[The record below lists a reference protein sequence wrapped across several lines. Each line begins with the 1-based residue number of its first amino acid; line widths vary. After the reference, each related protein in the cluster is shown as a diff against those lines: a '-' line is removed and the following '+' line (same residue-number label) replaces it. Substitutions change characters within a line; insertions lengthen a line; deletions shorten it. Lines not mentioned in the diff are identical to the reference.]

1 MSCVLRD
8 APRLRQI
15 APQHDGMFVNRRKKI
30 VILRCLA
37 KRGLEGRTT
46 FFQLSGIPAQPR
58 SAFRL
63 SSRSGIVG
71 RCRTIGATGS
81 RAERSFSR

>member
-1 MSCVLRD
+1 MPCVLRD

-46 FFQLSGIPAQPR
+46 FSILAPNKPVMVGKYESPAV
-58 SAFRL
+58 AGF
-63 SSRSGIVG
+63 
-71 RCRTIGATGS
+71 
-81 RAERSFSR
+81 